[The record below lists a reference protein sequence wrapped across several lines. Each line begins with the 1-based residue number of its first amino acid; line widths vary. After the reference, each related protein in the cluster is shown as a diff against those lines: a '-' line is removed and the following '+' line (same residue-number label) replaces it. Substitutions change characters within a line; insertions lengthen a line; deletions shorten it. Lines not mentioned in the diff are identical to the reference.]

1 MPPFWLSI
9 GLLSLVQGLLVALPG
24 DGRALDAI
32 SWIARRRSRLWS
44 AVPPLS
50 VIVFVFV
57 AQAAERASAQSLTY
71 LALVAVPLLAA
82 LALGWLARGARP
94 WLALFAA
101 ALFALAWADRAG
113 LAGEGAALALSTLS
127 CVALGVLFAAITPA
141 RWLAL
146 GIVLMACADAALVV
160 SELLQHPNEVL
171 TAAHPAAGLPRLQAE
186 VFGAAAMGYGDLF
199 VAGILGGML
208 ARGGEFA
215 IWRGRAR
222 PQPAREP
229 QDRGDARVAGRAA
242 RASQLRAAALVALFA
257 LLFDLLFFAVDEL
270 PATVPVAF
278 GLVVLVVA
286 RRRPNRRGAW
296 THSARVHARGEDLA

>member
-1 MPPFWLSI
+1 MLNRVPPFWLSI
-9 GLLSLVQGLLVALPG
+9 GLLSLVQGALVALPG
-24 DGRALDAI
+24 DGRALEAI
-32 SWIARRRSRLWS
+32 PWIARRRSRLWS

-94 WLALFAA
+94 ALAALAA
-101 ALFALAWADRAG
+101 LLFALAWADRSG
-113 LAGEGAALALSTLS
+113 LAGEGAALLLSALS

-141 RWLAL
+141 RWLAV

-186 VFGAAAMGYGDLF
+186 VFGSAAMGYGDLF

-208 ARGGEFA
+208 ARGG
-215 IWRGRAR
+215 
-222 PQPAREP
+222 
-229 QDRGDARVAGRAA
+229 GDRAA
-242 RASQLRAAALVALFA
+242 RGLSCEAGARRAARTLQLRGAALVVCFA

-270 PATVPVAF
+270 PATVPVAL
-278 GLVVLVVA
+278 GLVVLLLA
-286 RRRPNRRGAW
+286 RRCSARRG
-296 THSARVHARGEDLA
+296 SRVRQPRVTARGVRG

>member
-1 MPPFWLSI
+1 MLNRVPPFWLSI
-9 GLLSLVQGLLVALPG
+9 GVLSLVQGALVALPG
-24 DGRALDAI
+24 DGSALDAMP
-32 SWIARRRSRLWS
+32 WIGRRRSRLWS

-71 LALVAVPLLAA
+71 LALVAVPVLAA

-94 WLALFAA
+94 ALAALAV

-113 LAGEGAALALSTLS
+113 LAGESAALALSALS
-127 CVALGVLFAAITPA
+127 CVALGVLFAAITPT
-141 RWLAL
+141 RWLAA

-171 TAAHPAAGLPRLQAE
+171 SAAHPAAGLPRLQAE
-186 VFGAAAMGYGDLF
+186 VFGAAAMGYGDIF

-208 ARGGEFA
+208 ACK
-215 IWRGRAR
+215 
-222 PQPAREP
+222 
-229 QDRGDARVAGRAA
+229 DR
-242 RASQLRAAALVALFA
+242 SLQLRGAALVTGFA

-270 PATVPVAF
+270 PATVPVAL
-278 GLVVLVVA
+278 GLVALVLT
-286 RRRPNRRGAW
+286 RRRSERRGVW
-296 THSARVHARGEDLA
+296 TRGARVTARGVRG

>member
-1 MPPFWLSI
+1 MLNRVPPFWLSI
-9 GLLSLVQGLLVALPG
+9 GVLSLVQGALVALPG

-32 SWIARRRSRLWS
+32 PWIGRRHSRLWS

-50 VIVFVFV
+50 VIVFVLV

-94 WLALFAA
+94 ILAALAA
-101 ALFALAWADRAG
+101 VLFALAWADRAG
-113 LAGEGAALALSTLS
+113 LAGESAALALSALS

-141 RWLAL
+141 RWLAA
-146 GIVLMACADAALVV
+146 GIVLMACADAALVL

-208 ARGGEFA
+208 ARQ
-215 IWRGRAR
+215 AR
-222 PQPAREP
+222 
-229 QDRGDARVAGRAA
+229 
-242 RASQLRAAALVALFA
+242 SLQLRGAALVTGFA
-257 LLFDLLFFAVDEL
+257 LVFDLLFFAVDEL
-270 PATVPVAF
+270 PATVPVAL
-278 GLVVLVVA
+278 GLLALVLT
-286 RRRPNRRGAW
+286 RRRSDRRGVW
-296 THSARVHARGEDLA
+296 TRRARVTARGVRG